1 MFSGMRYVYEVYKEK
16 SFSKAA
22 QNLFIAQPSLSASI
36 KKIEKKI
43 GTPIFDRSTNP
54 IHLTSCGEEYIKCV
68 EKIIDIENT
77 FADYLGNINAMRAGK
92 IAIGGSQ
99 FFVSFIIPS
108 IISTYKEKYPLVDIS
123 VVEASSSALEELL
136 FNGTL
141 DVAIDNNP
149 FNEAIYERFLFRDEN
164 LLLAVPA
171 DYKINSKLKSYQL
184 HIEDIIACRHLLL
197 DCKPVPIKSFAS
209 EVFILLGQGN
219 DSRKR
224 ADRLFQNEN
233 IKPKILLQVEQ
244 QFTAYLLANTG
255 MGATFLTDS
264 LVRRV
269 YSSDKLIYYKLP
281 GEISRQS
288 LYCYY
293 KRNKYITRT
302 LGKFLEIAHESMD
315 R

>member
-22 QNLFIAQPSLSASI
+22 QNLFISQPSLSASI
-36 KKIEKKI
+36 KKTEAKI
-43 GTPIFDRSTNP
+43 GAPIFDRSTNP
-54 IHLTSCGEEYIKCV
+54 VHLTACGEEYIKCV
-68 EKIIDIENT
+68 ERIMDIENS
-77 FADYLGNINAMRAGK
+77 FADYLGNIDAMRAGK
-92 IAIGGSQ
+92 IVIGSSQ

-123 VVEASSSALEELL
+123 IVEASSAALEEQL

-141 DVAIDNNP
+141 DAAIDNNA
-149 FNEAIYERFLFRDEN
+149 FNEAIYERFLLRDEH

-171 DYKINSKLKSYQL
+171 DFAANAALKSHQL
-184 HIEDIIACRHLLL
+184 HTQDIIASKHLSP
-197 DCKPVPIKSFAS
+197 DCKPISLKPFAA
-209 EVFILLGQGN
+209 ENFILLGPGN

-224 ADRLFQNEN
+224 ADRLFQKES
-233 IKPKILLQVEQ
+233 ITPKILLQLEQ

-269 YSSDKLIYYKLP
+269 RPTDRLVYYKLP
-281 GEISRQS
+281 ETIAKQS

-293 KRNKYITRT
+293 KRNKYITRA
-302 LGKFLEIAHESMD
+302 LRKFLEIASASMD
-315 R
+315 